1 MILEYCTGGDLRSI
15 LKQDLRLPESAI
27 TLFGLDLMAGLH
39 YLHTNGVLY
48 CDLKPSNV
56 RRSRARLEHARASG
70 RGLLRLAHTLA
81 PPTAFARRCSSTST
95 ASSS

>member
-1 MILEYCTGGDLRSI
+1 MWVILEYCTGGDLRSM

-56 RRSRARLEHARASG
+56 RRSRARLEHAQRLGAPSLTLSRA
-70 RGLLRLAHTLA
+70 RPR
-81 PPTAFARRCSSTST
+81 FARRCSSTST

>member
-1 MILEYCTGGDLRSI
+1 MWVILEYCTGGDLRSI

-56 RRSRARLEHARASG
+56 RRPRGRRRRVARAQ
-70 RGLLRLAHTLA
+70 
-81 PPTAFARRCSSTST
+81 PPLSLSLSRRCSSTST